1 MFVEG
6 AKLDKMERMHDLDP
20 RLLQDMQREIDILFK
35 QFDANGDGFVTA
47 DEI

>member
-1 MFVEG
+1 
-6 AKLDKMERMHDLDP
+6 MHDLDP